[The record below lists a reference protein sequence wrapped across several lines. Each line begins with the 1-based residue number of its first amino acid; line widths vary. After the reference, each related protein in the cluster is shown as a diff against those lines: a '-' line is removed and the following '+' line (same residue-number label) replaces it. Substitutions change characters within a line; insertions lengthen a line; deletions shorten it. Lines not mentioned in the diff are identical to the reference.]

1 MPTLT
6 QKVSK
11 QKPNGL
17 GLCET
22 HRLSSQSLTT
32 RIYERLDPGLEY
44 LIHQPWF
51 RDLHARI
58 IPMIQQETRI
68 DNLTT
73 HTAPK
78 VLNILDYLLR
88 YLSNESTDHNS
99 NRVTQLIKLLRRLS
113 SHGFR
118 RLTRTDRYQLRRLLE
133 IDSKGST
140 VKQGFFEY
148 LRNQPDL
155 ITPDSELLLNPF
167 TSIINLAE
175 IYCQVRSHTVV
186 NWSCGREV
194 EGLPD
199 ALEFYSDSPTGPDR
213 YEILEY
219 CQRMA
224 LFNIFL
230 NTKRLP
236 KLVTVYLIEYK
247 KEFMQVK
254 SRPDL
259 IFTSSEI
266 NTGVCDGVSIIIS
279 RREESLKTLIHE
291 LVHFHDLDFKHEVP
305 RLDAVVQQVTANNV
319 STTQTS
325 ELGTA
330 KFNLGEAH
338 TECLA
343 SIIHLL
349 IRSGSLMDRFTE
361 LFRKQVIYTLAKQA
375 AIMRVSRCTDLTTP
389 QCHIRESTNL
399 FSYFFVKSYLYFNL
413 HEWLEGCCSK
423 GLPKF
428 RHNQHQ
434 AYTSLGRILES
445 GAKDPLIKEAI
456 QDLSNTSSSTN
467 LTKKNASGYENS
479 LKMVCA
485 D

>member
-1 MPTLT
+1 MSTR
-6 QKVSK
+6 KVH
-11 QKPNGL
+11 KPKHNGL
-17 GLCET
+17 GLCNT

-32 RIYERLDPGLEY
+32 RVYERLDPGLKF
-44 LIHQPWF
+44 LTHQSWF
-51 RDLHARI
+51 RDLHERI
-58 IPMIQQETRI
+58 IPLVQRETRI

-73 HTAPK
+73 HTDPN

-88 YLSNESTDHNS
+88 YLSSESTEHNS
-99 NRVTQLIKLLRRLS
+99 SRVNQIVKLLKRLS

-118 RLTRTDRYQLRRLLE
+118 QLTRTHRYQLRHLLE
-133 IDSKGST
+133 IDTEGSDI
-140 VKQGFFEY
+140 KQGFFEY
-148 LRNQPDL
+148 LRKQPDL
-155 ITPDSELLLNPF
+155 ITPESELLLNPF

-175 IYCQVRSHTVV
+175 IYRQVRSHTIV
-186 NWSCGREV
+186 NWSCGRLV

-199 ALEFYSDSPTGPDR
+199 SLEFYSDTPTGPSR
-213 YEILEY
+213 ESVLEY
-219 CQRMA
+219 CQRLA

-230 NTKRLP
+230 KTQHLP

-266 NTGVCDGVSIIIS
+266 NTGVCDGISIIIS

-343 SIIHLL
+343 SIIHIL
-349 IRSGSLMDRFTE
+349 IRSESQLDRFAE
-361 LFRKQVIYTLAKQA
+361 LFRKQVVYTLAKQSN
-375 AIMRVSRCTDLTTP
+375 IMYMSRCSDLTSP

-399 FSYFFVKSYLYFNL
+399 FSYFFVKSYLYFNMR
-413 HEWLEGCCSK
+413 EWLEGCCEAD
-423 GLPKF
+423 LPKF
-428 RHNQHQ
+428 RHNQRH
-434 AYTSLGRILES
+434 AYTNLARVLES
-445 GAKDPLIKEAI
+445 GTKDPLIKEAI
-456 QDLSNTSSSTN
+456 QDLSKASSSNRTQ
-467 LTKKNASGYENS
+467 KSRVGHENS
-479 LKMVCA
+479 LRMVCA